1 MKKPGRMFFL
11 IRVHDGKT
19 EVIATTTGDV
29 LEGETNLF
37 STYMIAYSDNPVVTP
52 TATPVPTATPKPV
65 PKTGDVGNPALWLGL
80 ILLGVV
86 GVAVLGVTKPSRK
99 RK

>member
-1 MKKPGRMFFL
+1 MFFL
-11 IRVHDGKT
+11 IRVHDGKA

-52 TATPVPTATPKPV
+52 TAAPTVTPKPV

-86 GVAVLGVTKPSRK
+86 GVAVLGVTQPSRK